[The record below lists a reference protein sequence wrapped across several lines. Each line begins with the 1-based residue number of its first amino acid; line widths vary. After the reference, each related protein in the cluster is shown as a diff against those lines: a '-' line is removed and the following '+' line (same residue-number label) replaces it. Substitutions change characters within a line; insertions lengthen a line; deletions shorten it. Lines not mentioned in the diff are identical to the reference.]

1 MAANQRRKRLSS
13 ASVVGYSSREPYRV
27 RKKNLALPYGDANL
41 RSHITLVWDG
51 SKRRVVSKREQI
63 GISWRKLRPFVDS
76 VSNEQTILADVFDVP
91 RQIFELEDLSEVL
104 SLEVWQTHL
113 SENERNNL
121 RKFLPGEQEN
131 EIDVLGALFSGNNF
145 HFGNPLVQWESSLC
159 SGALHPDA
167 VLQHEQRLRGDKKT
181 YSREL
186 QKYHNNMIGYL
197 QKLKDRCA
205 NCKDPEKEII
215 HQTWRSRNSENRVS
229 TLVNVSRFD
238 HHEDNAI
245 ATSESGSWAAE
256 EKACSSD
263 NQTSFMKGREHSERM
278 CNEGYKRER
287 CRNSSSALDDMLNV
301 GTRPEDKLQKRNIQ
315 CSDGSK
321 YMSYLKISKKQHD
334 LVKNMKQSGSLD
346 QVLGDIQA
354 FNVQP
359 YQVFVEEEQKKL
371 HEHWLQLSKVHL
383 PVAYANWR
391 QIHLQRRQIIKAL
404 EQDLKDRQTQLMDV
418 DTESHDSML
427 RGQMDAEETDQM
439 DMEETGNESIE
450 KSISGS
456 QSSQSSEQANGG
468 LETDSSSNPKNHD
481 VSNSCD
487 TNLKDSGISRNMDAI
502 ESSASQGEALLSIGD
517 VRPGPGMPKNYY
529 SSSTSHDY
537 AASIS
542 NLSLANSHADNE
554 QKTRVFNVDPE
565 MPVRGVAKSLLH
577 SQSDNDAC
585 VKHGLHGRDIG
596 KILLPRQSDNGAF
609 VEPDLHS
616 RDIGKSSLQ
625 RRSDVDTF
633 TYENEG
639 KDIRKALLHRQPE
652 DDTFSSYEDQG
663 KDIEKHLLH
672 RQPDDGVFSYE
683 NQGKDELLHSVFKR
697 QGAMSFHHHK
707 ERHPCL
713 DFQPSNNDL
722 IEESQY
728 SRHFQEQ
735 PNLSMPLQQRQKEDD
750 QVYIQ
755 HAVPENIYP
764 DGNRYLIPPSQQ
776 QLLPSVG
783 MQDWAANSVRLSSH
797 IHSHSHPIN
806 GGCLLSENWF
816 SSEHQVR
823 DGFTGS
829 DGVSVI
835 VPNPSIGSGS
845 NSADQ
850 TLFSVLSQGNQFRS
864 PFHSMGS
871 NGQFISPRNYGMLRE
886 GNPMIGNVLPETSNP
901 INNYLGGHEIASQ
914 GMSWVGMRH
923 QGSNLTD
930 PMEKP
935 YLRSWNQ

>member
-13 ASVVGYSSREPYRV
+13 ANVVGYSSREPYRV
-27 RKKNLALPYGDANL
+27 RKKNLALPHSDANL

-63 GISWRKLRPFVDS
+63 GISWRKLRPFVDL

-91 RQIFELEDLSEVL
+91 REIFELEDLSEVL
-104 SLEVWQTHL
+104 SLEVWQTYL

-131 EIDVLGALFSGNNF
+131 ETDVVGALFSGNNF
-145 HFGNPLVQWESSLC
+145 HFGNPLVKWESSLC

-167 VLQHEQRLRGDKKT
+167 VLRHEQCLRADKKT

-229 TLVNVSRFD
+229 TLNVSRFD

-263 NQTSFMKGREHSERM
+263 NQTSFMKGREFSERM
-278 CNEGYKRER
+278 CKEGYKRER
-287 CRNSSSALDDMLNV
+287 CRSSSSALDDMLNV

-321 YMSYLKISKKQHD
+321 YMSYFKISKKQHD

-391 QIHLQRRQIIKAL
+391 EIHLQRRQITKAL
-404 EQDLKDRQTQLMDV
+404 EQDLKDRQTLLMDV

-427 RGQMDAEETDQM
+427 RGQMDAEETDQV
-439 DMEETGNESIE
+439 DMEETGNESME

-456 QSSQSSEQANGG
+456 QSSQSSEQVNGG
-468 LETDSSSNPKNHD
+468 LENDISSDPENHD
-481 VSNSCD
+481 TPNSGD
-487 TNLKDSGISRNMDAI
+487 TNIKESGISRNMDAI
-502 ESSASQGEALLSIGD
+502 ECSASQGEALLPIGD
-517 VRPGPGMPKNYY
+517 VRPGPGIPKNYY
-529 SSSTSHDY
+529 TPSTSHDY
-537 AASIS
+537 ATSIS
-542 NLSLANSHADNE
+542 NLSLANSHADDE
-554 QKTRVFNVDPE
+554 QKTTVFDVDPD
-565 MPVRGVAKSLLH
+565 MPARGVAKSLLPR
-577 SQSDNDAC
+577 QPDEGNY
-585 VKHGLHGRDIG
+585 VKHGLLGRDIG
-596 KILLPRQSDNGAF
+596 KILLPRQSDNGTF
-609 VEPDLHS
+609 VEPDLHN
-616 RDIGKSSLQ
+616 RDIGKSLSH
-625 RRSDVDTF
+625 RRSDDDTF
-633 TYENEG
+633 SSYENES
-639 KDIRKALLHRQPE
+639 KDIGKTLLHRQSE
-652 DDTFSSYEDQG
+652 DGTFSSYEDQG
-663 KDIEKHLLH
+663 KDIGKHLLH
-672 RQPDDGVFSYE
+672 RQPDDGTFSYE

-697 QGAMSFHHHK
+697 QGALSFHHK
-707 ERHPCL
+707 ERHSGL
-713 DFQPSNNDL
+713 NYQPSNDL
-722 IEESQY
+722 MEESQY

-735 PNLSMPLQQRQKEDD
+735 PDLSVPLHQRRKEDD

-755 HAVPENIYP
+755 HGVPENIYP
-764 DGNRYLIPPSQQ
+764 DGNRYLIPPTPQQ
-776 QLLPSVG
+776 LPSVG
-783 MQDWAANSVRLSSH
+783 MQDWAVNSVRLSSH

-806 GGCLLSENWF
+806 GGRLLGENWF
-816 SSEHQVR
+816 SGEHPVR

-829 DGVSVI
+829 DGISVI

-845 NSADQ
+845 SNTDQ

-901 INNYLGGHEIASQ
+901 INYLGGHEIASQ

-923 QGSNLTD
+923 QSSNLTD